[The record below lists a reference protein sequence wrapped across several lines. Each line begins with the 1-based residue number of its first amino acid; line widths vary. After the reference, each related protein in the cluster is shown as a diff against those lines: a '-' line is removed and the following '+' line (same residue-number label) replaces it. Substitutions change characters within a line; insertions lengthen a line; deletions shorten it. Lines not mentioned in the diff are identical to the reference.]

1 MRWYVI
7 AVLAV
12 AALVVAGCG
21 KPVETTHGQE
31 VESAEHEHGEEVEGE
46 HHEEGPEGEH
56 EESGQVEVAE
66 YFCPMAACN
75 VTSDAPGRC
84 PKCGMA
90 LQMRKEAHEEES
102 GPAEVTEYFCPMAAC
117 AVTSDEP
124 GRCPKCGMALQMR
137 KVAVSAAGQG
147 THGDEEH
154 GE

>member
-21 KPVETTHGQE
+21 KPEETTHTQE
-31 VESAEHEHGEEVEGE
+31 APSAEHEHGEEVEGE
-46 HHEEGPEGEH
+46 HHEESPEGEH
-56 EESGQVEVAE
+56 REVDEEESGQV
-66 YFCPMAACN
+66 
-75 VTSDAPGRC
+75 
-84 PKCGMA
+84 
-90 LQMRKEAHEEES
+90 
-102 GPAEVTEYFCPMAAC
+102 EVTEYFCPMAAC

-124 GRCPKCGMALQMR
+124 GRCPKCGMELQMR